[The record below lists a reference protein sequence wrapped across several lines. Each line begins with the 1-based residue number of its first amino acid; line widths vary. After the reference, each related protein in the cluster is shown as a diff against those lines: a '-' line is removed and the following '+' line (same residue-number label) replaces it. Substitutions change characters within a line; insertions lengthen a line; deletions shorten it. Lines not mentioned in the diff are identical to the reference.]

1 MVLKLS
7 VHNLLVHCSS
17 VLQSLQSHNGYC
29 TDSQTD
35 SSSMYIAISKDELL
49 GSYHSS
55 EQLVFRYKEIVLCID
70 KHRVLL
76 DKTVLL
82 WVQFDSLFQSNNLFL
97 ADATYHSHSY
107 CVCHQNSSLG
117 FNCMLGVIEIPQFVP
132 SIRQL
137 VLYVI
142 LPPSV
147 CATKGH
153 LL

>member
-1 MVLKLS
+1 M
-7 VHNLLVHCSS
+7 
-17 VLQSLQSHNGYC
+17 
-29 TDSQTD
+29 
-35 SSSMYIAISKDELL
+35 
-49 GSYHSS
+49 
-55 EQLVFRYKEIVLCID
+55 
-70 KHRVLL
+70 
-76 DKTVLL
+76 LL

-153 LL
+153 LLLCVCAEGDRFRSEEGVVRGWLGKAASKHLRVQDKETQRANQSLLPQAISDEQPCLQGFKQWAYTCN